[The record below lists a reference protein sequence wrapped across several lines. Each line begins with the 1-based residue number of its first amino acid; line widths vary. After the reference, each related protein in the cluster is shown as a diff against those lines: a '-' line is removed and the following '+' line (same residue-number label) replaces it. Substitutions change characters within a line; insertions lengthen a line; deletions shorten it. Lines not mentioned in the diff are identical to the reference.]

1 MASILSVVAGGI
13 ILVGEKRYTTI
24 IEKEK
29 FVGANPLRTTNN
41 APQIESFCASRQ
53 FFVKESKNMQHDF
66 EFYARERAECL
77 YFRNHGRFLSPF
89 FHLGG
94 RKRRGGSAFVGKIA
108 VESVG
113 SFIAQIVQRWANVK
127 NSQTDSRKANEG
139 NELSP
144 LVSSSYFW
152 TSTDFDKVGN
162 VAAQMVAVGT
172 FSEAV
177 DMFDH
182 VFHYQGNSSV
192 CESQERVGQQ

>member
-1 MASILSVVAGGI
+1 MNHS
-13 ILVGEKRYTTI
+13 
-24 IEKEK
+24 
-29 FVGANPLRTTNN
+29 
-41 APQIESFCASRQ
+41 
-53 FFVKESKNMQHDF
+53 VKESKIMQHDF
-66 EFYARERAECL
+66 EFYAREQAECL
-77 YFRNHGRFLSPF
+77 YFRHHGRFFSPF

-113 SFIAQIVQRWANVK
+113 SFIAQVVQRWANVK
-127 NSQTDSRKANEG
+127 NSQTDSRKANKG

-182 VFHYQGNSSV
+182 VFHYQGNSSLV